1 MTSRLILPPISATLV
16 ALGGVCALLVL
27 CFRPVRALAQN
38 GPSTQR
44 ISVTAEGTQA
54 NGESTFP
61 AISGDG
67 RFVAFTSSAQN
78 LVAGDTNQVQDV
90 FVKDRE
96 SGAIQC
102 MSVSTNGAPTWG
114 ASYSPSISGDGQRVA
129 FVSEGVDLVAG
140 DSNQVSDVFVR
151 DLAAHATVRAS
162 FPPSGHEANGPSS
175 SPRISA
181 DGRFVAMV
189 SHASNLVPEDTNN
202 QPDVF
207 VRDLQTGAL
216 ERVSLGTGGQQADGP
231 SDGPAISA
239 DGRFVA
245 FSSQASTLIP
255 DGGSGAESPV
265 WQVYLRDRANG
276 TTVRVSIAVG
286 GVPVDGH
293 CFSPALSA
301 DGRFV
306 AFSSQARNLIGNDTN
321 EATDVYVRDVQL
333 ATTVRA
339 SLGLSG
345 QEANGDCSRPSIS
358 ADGRFV
364 VFESCAMNIVAD
376 STPEGTSWAYLRDLS
391 NTLTTRLAPPSSEST
406 VAGGASSPAI
416 SGDGCWVSFSSGEAT
431 LVGGDS
437 NALEDVFL
445 RGPLH

>member
-1 MTSRLILPPISATLV
+1 M
-16 ALGGVCALLVL
+16 
-27 CFRPVRALAQN
+27 
-38 GPSTQR
+38 
-44 ISVTAEGTQA
+44 
-54 NGESTFP
+54 
-61 AISGDG
+61 
-67 RFVAFTSSAQN
+67 
-78 LVAGDTNQVQDV
+78 
-90 FVKDRE
+90 
-96 SGAIQC
+96 
-102 MSVSTNGAPTWG
+102 
-114 ASYSPSISGDGQRVA
+114 
-129 FVSEGVDLVAG
+129 
-140 DSNQVSDVFVR
+140 
-151 DLAAHATVRAS
+151 
-162 FPPSGHEANGPSS
+162 
-175 SPRISA
+175 
-181 DGRFVAMV
+181 
-189 SHASNLVPEDTNN
+189 
-202 QPDVF
+202 
-207 VRDLQTGAL
+207 
-216 ERVSLGTGGQQADGP
+216 
-231 SDGPAISA
+231 
-239 DGRFVA
+239 A